1 MAKKASAT
9 SDSETVAVDIP
20 RVLFERVQVFCDEK
34 NISTTEFFI
43 DAIGEQLQRS
53 YKEKRKRPRL

>member
-1 MAKKASAT
+1 MAKKALVT

-20 RVLFERVQVFCDEK
+20 KVLFKRVKAYCDEK
-34 NISTTEFFI
+34 DITTTEFFI

-53 YKEKRKRPRL
+53 YKERRKRPRL